1 MWLFLVEGASE
12 NKTLNDTEKKK
23 IKNSIFFLMLCLQKS
38 AGDDLRAEKLQLLLH
53 GHTPEYPWI
62 WLITLDL

>member
-1 MWLFLVEGASE
+1 M
-12 NKTLNDTEKKK
+12 TLKKK
-23 IKNSIFFLMLCLQKS
+23 FKKQYFFLMLCLQKS